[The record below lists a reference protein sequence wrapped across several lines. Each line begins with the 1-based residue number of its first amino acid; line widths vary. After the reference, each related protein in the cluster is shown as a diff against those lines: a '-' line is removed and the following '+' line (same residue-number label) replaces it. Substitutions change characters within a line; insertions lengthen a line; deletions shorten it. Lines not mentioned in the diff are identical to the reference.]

1 MILGMWPFGT
11 DGDPSFGVASVA
23 VGVLVIIII
32 IIIII
37 TTTII
42 SIEDR
47 MRD

>member
-1 MILGMWPFGT
+1 MWPFGT
-11 DGDPSFGVASVA
+11 DGDPSFGVASVVA
-23 VGVLVIIII
+23 VGVLVI

>member
-1 MILGMWPFGT
+1 MWPFGT

-32 IIIII
+32 III

>member
-1 MILGMWPFGT
+1 MWPFGT

-32 IIIII
+32 II

>member
-1 MILGMWPFGT
+1 MWPFGT
-11 DGDPSFGVASVA
+11 DGDPSFDVASVA
-23 VGVLVIIII
+23 VGVLVII